1 MTKVRTIKK
10 PILAAEEQQPK
21 NILRADLAPVAGFVL
36 VIDGHFKTEF
46 ESNAGA
52 HKAAKELL
60 RNYPMLRVEIYDA
73 STKSRTSVER

>member
-1 MTKVRTIKK
+1 MTKVHTIKK
-10 PILAAEEQQPK
+10 PILAEEQRPK

-46 ESNAGA
+46 ESNVGAQKAG
-52 HKAAKELL
+52 KELL